1 MSKITVETCGKS
13 YCEHYPEGL
22 FVCAK
27 CREESTIAHD
37 KACAKIAEA
46 RADADHW
53 KSECDALQRMVHEVR
68 AEIERLKLT
77 TGELTGAFN
86 ARPKC
91 EKCERKDQLIEQMRK
106 ALRAWTRT
114 PNIPLYEAIKITNA
128 ALEAVEGIDNRAE

>member
-1 MSKITVETCGKS
+1 MNYEKALAFVRHSEYAKWATHQDENPINEHDCAVLICECCEKFET
-13 YCEHYPEGL
+13 E
-22 FVCAK
+22 
-27 CREESTIAHD
+27 
-37 KACAKIAEA
+37 IAEA
-46 RADADHW
+46 
-53 KSECDALQRMVHEVR
+53 R

-77 TGELTGAFN
+77 TGELTGVFN

-114 PNIPLYEAIKITNA
+114 PNIPLHEAIKITNA